1 MVMGSDD
8 ENRTSW
14 YEELPLLLER
24 ETFNAN
30 TATSINDVLLWAPEH
45 EEASFVSGGRWNIQ
59 KMLPPLMPSLGTEAG
74 SPVRHVYERMTQ
86 MTELR
91 LDYQRS
97 MKPFPLA
104 GTILLL
110 VAIAILILSGDYYYN
125 LTIKTAGWEDSLKK
139 FEQTSGRQVN
149 DTDQGRRGEGVKQ
162 AYEVLRQLTVPW
174 ENLFQAVESSTDQE
188 IGFAGYGAGYR
199 KTCR

>member
-1 MVMGSDD
+1 MMPM
-8 ENRTSW
+8 NR
-14 YEELPLLLER
+14 
-24 ETFNAN
+24 
-30 TATSINDVLLWAPEH
+30 
-45 EEASFVSGGRWNIQ
+45 
-59 KMLPPLMPSLGTEAG
+59 
-74 SPVRHVYERMTQ
+74 
-86 MTELR
+86 LR

-188 IGFAGYGAGYR
+188 IALLGMEPDTEKHVVNISCEAKNVAAMLNFIKRLETRQEFGSVYLQSHQIQEHDPERPVRFSLIAFWRTAA
-199 KTCR
+199 